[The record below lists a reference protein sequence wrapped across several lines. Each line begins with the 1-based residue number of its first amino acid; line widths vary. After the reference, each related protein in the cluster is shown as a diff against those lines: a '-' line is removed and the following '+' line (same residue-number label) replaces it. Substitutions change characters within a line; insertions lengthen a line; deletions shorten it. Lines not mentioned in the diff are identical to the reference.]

1 MDSVLTLLFDKW
13 EGGNPIAN
21 GSEYGCTFPYCS
33 EYIKTKNIS
42 LSDVSGNNI
51 YYPVSLNSDFNCI
64 FRKRFFSQEILS
76 LLHNKK
82 IKVLLLREHE
92 GGGDHKEFF
101 KKLYQL
107 IKDNNLHPQSFY
119 IHFANK
125 NLLQYYTE
133 SIGDVGMNL
142 HITDW
147 LLEHTSL
154 QLNRTIESNSI
165 NELGYRFEKRLFEN
179 VDRKFN
185 FLCFNRVPKAHRV
198 SFLAKLAK
206 ENVISN
212 IDWSMLF
219 APNEFLQFYGETK
232 YDGKNVF
239 DLQHFSFYF
248 DRKELFELEKEL
260 KYFFVTK
267 KKTIY
272 EPESNNIFG
281 YFGDTK
287 TTHCKESYDNSYCSL
302 VTETSFENNEE
313 HLTEK
318 SFKPFINLHLGV
330 FLAPYKHLERLRGYG
345 FKTFG
350 DLWDE
355 GYDDIKPPKERF
367 HRVIKLIKELNDSN
381 NLKEMYSKSKDIMEY
396 NQSIAFDF
404 WKRESCSKYFKKL
417 TNEILL

>member
-13 EGGNPIAN
+13 ESGNPIAN

-42 LSDVSGNNI
+42 LNDVSGNNI
-51 YYPVSLNSDFNCI
+51 YYPISLNSDFNCI
-64 FRKRFFSQEILS
+64 FKKKFFSQEILS

-92 GGGDHKEFF
+92 GGGDHREFF

-107 IKDNNLHPQSFY
+107 IKDNNLHTQSFY

-154 QLNRTIESNSI
+154 QLNRAIKSNSL

-232 YDGKNVF
+232 YNGKNVF

-355 GYDDIKPPKERF
+355 GYDDIKSPKERF
-367 HRVIKLIKELNDSN
+367 HRVIKLTKELNDSN

-417 TNEILL
+417 TDEILL

>member
-1 MDSVLTLLFDKW
+1 MFENW
-13 EGGNPIAN
+13 ENGKPLPN
-21 GSEYGCTFPYCS
+21 GSVYGCTFPYCS
-33 EYIKTKNIS
+33 EYIQTKDMSIDNLNS
-42 LSDVSGNNI
+42 TNV
-51 YYPVSLNSDFNCI
+51 YYPISLNSDFNCI
-64 FRKRFFSQEILS
+64 FRKGFFSQTILS
-76 LLHNKK
+76 LLHNRK

-107 IKDNNLHPQSFY
+107 IKDNNLHTESFY

-125 NLLQYYTE
+125 NLIKYYTE

-154 QLNRTIESNSI
+154 QLNRAVESDKI
-165 NELGYRFEKRLFEN
+165 NELGYKFEKRKFEDIN
-179 VDRKFN
+179 RKFN

-198 SFLAKLAK
+198 SLLAKLIK
-206 ENVISN
+206 ENVIDGV
-212 IDWSMLF
+212 DWSMLF
-219 APNEFLQFYGETK
+219 SPNEFLQFYGERK
-232 YDGKNVF
+232 FEGKNIF
-239 DLQHFSFYF
+239 DLQHFSKYF
-248 DRKELFELEKEL
+248 ERRELFQYERELQYL
-260 KYFFVTK
+260 FVTK

-272 EPESNNIFG
+272 EPDSKNIFE

-287 TTHCKESYDNSYCSL
+287 TTHYKQSYDNSYCSI

-318 SFKPFINLHLGV
+318 SFKPFINLHLGI

-355 GYDDIKPPKERF
+355 SYDDIISPKERMNS
-367 HRVIKLIKELNDSN
+367 VVKLIKRLNEKGT
-381 NLKEMYSKSKDIMEY
+381 LHKLYSESKDILEY
-396 NQSIAFDF
+396 NQEIAFNF
-404 WKRESCSKYFKKL
+404 WKRESCKMYFKKL
-417 TNEILL
+417 ANEILL